1 MKRTLLASMVA
12 TLSVLG
18 LAEEGAVA
26 QKQLPRAPRPS
37 MPPGAAASPAPADPA
52 AAAPASPAPAPATP
66 APAPAGGAAA
76 GAPGTPALPT
86 VPGGP
91 NAAGV
96 QTLPNGKKIGDTTGL
111 AQFENGV
118 EFQPRNPE
126 YKVAFSIED
135 ADLSELVRV
144 IAQLTGKRFI
154 FGGKVRNIKAT
165 VYSPQKVTVAEA
177 YQAFLAILETN
188 GLTVVPHGRFLKIID
203 SAGSASQDTPLY
215 GASQGAPNEDRYIT
229 RIHRLTHVAADEV
242 ATVLGHFKT
251 KDGDITPYLPGNLLI
266 ITDTGTN
273 IRRMMEIVE
282 EIDVGSAGDQI
293 WIEPIHYASASDIAK
308 RIEDIYET
316 KSTGSTSSSGGGKSA
331 SPGGG
336 APAVMGGGDHL
347 TKIIPDDRT
356 NSLVIVSNQQM
367 YLRILDL
374 IKRLDLP
381 QSGEGE
387 IHVLP
392 LQHADAVELTKT
404 LTEIITAAATAGTP
418 APAQGGTKS
427 APAEGIFEG
436 RLKVS
441 ADKATN
447 SIVVTSSPRDYAE
460 LHSVV
465 ERLDQ
470 PRRQVFIEAVIMDLT
485 VARTNTWSSNFHGGG
500 LIPSANGDGLVY
512 GGLNPLK
519 TIGLPD
525 PTSLQGMALGV
536 RGPGIPG
543 SETLLGTGV
552 TIPAFGVLINALA
565 SDSDT
570 DVLSTPHILA
580 TDNVAAE
587 INVGQNI
594 PLQTNV
600 GGGIS
605 LPSSSGSSSTSSP
618 LGALGGLG
626 FGGGFAAPRQDVGT
640 KIKVIPH
647 LNESNEV
654 RLELTEEISE
664 ASATPVGA
672 LGAVPIVKRTAQTT
686 LTIRDQQ
693 TVVIGG
699 LMRNRVSHS
708 ESKIPLLGDIPVLG
722 ALFRSSTND
731 KQKSNLILVLTPY
744 IIREQSDLRG
754 IFERKMQERQEFLD
768 RYFVF
773 NEDQEYTPPKD
784 YTRTNG
790 LVEDIRQGYL
800 GVEEQ
805 RALEELTKPKEVK
818 GHEPGQPLEMPSPR
832 GSSMAGPMGPTTT
845 VEGDRAAPNLNVAP
859 PARSVEKV
867 EK

>member
-1 MKRTLLASMVA
+1 
-12 TLSVLG
+12 
-18 LAEEGAVA
+18 
-26 QKQLPRAPRPS
+26 
-37 MPPGAAASPAPADPA
+37 
-52 AAAPASPAPAPATP
+52 
-66 APAPAGGAAA
+66 
-76 GAPGTPALPT
+76 
-86 VPGGP
+86 
-91 NAAGV
+91 
-96 QTLPNGKKIGDTTGL
+96 
-111 AQFENGV
+111 
-118 EFQPRNPE
+118 
-126 YKVAFSIED
+126 
-135 ADLSELVRV
+135 
-144 IAQLTGKRFI
+144 
-154 FGGKVRNIKAT
+154 
-165 VYSPQKVTVAEA
+165 
-177 YQAFLAILETN
+177 
-188 GLTVVPHGRFLKIID
+188 
-203 SAGSASQDTPLY
+203 
-215 GASQGAPNEDRYIT
+215 
-229 RIHRLTHVAADEV
+229 
-242 ATVLGHFKT
+242 
-251 KDGDITPYLPGNLLI
+251 
-266 ITDTGTN
+266 
-273 IRRMMEIVE
+273 
-282 EIDVGSAGDQI
+282 
-293 WIEPIHYASASDIAK
+293 
-308 RIEDIYET
+308 
-316 KSTGSTSSSGGGKSA
+316 
-331 SPGGG
+331 
-336 APAVMGGGDHL
+336 
-347 TKIIPDDRT
+347 
-356 NSLVIVSNQQM
+356 
-367 YLRILDL
+367 
-374 IKRLDLP
+374 
-381 QSGEGE
+381 
-387 IHVLP
+387 
-392 LQHADAVELTKT
+392 
-404 LTEIITAAATAGTP
+404 
-418 APAQGGTKS
+418 
-427 APAEGIFEG
+427 
-436 RLKVS
+436 LKVS

-605 LPSSSGSSSTSSP
+605 LPTGGASGAASP

-699 LMRNRVSHS
+699 LMRNRITHS
-708 ESKIPLLGDIPVLG
+708 ETKIPILGDIPVLG
-722 ALFRSSTND
+722 ALFRQTTNGME
-731 KQKSNLILVLTPY
+731 KSNLILILTPF
-744 IIREQSDLRG
+744 IIREQSDLRT
-754 IFERKMQERQEFLD
+754 IFERKMQERQDFLD
-768 RYFVF
+768 RYFIF
-773 NEDQEYTPPKD
+773 SDKQDYQPPHD
-784 YTRTNG
+784 YSRTYG
-790 LVEDIRQGYL
+790 LLEDIRQSYRTI
-800 GVEEQ
+800 EESKILDEAT
-805 RALEELTKPKEVK
+805 RPKEVR
-818 GHEPGQPLEMPSPR
+818 GHEPGEPLEMPATIHVTVAGASSAPAAAATTPADANAAEPKPEEPAAPR
-832 GSSMAGPMGPTTT
+832 RGARP
-845 VEGDRAAPNLNVAP
+845 PNLNVTPAP
-859 PARSVEKV
+859 RGVNSVEK
-867 EK
+867 